1 MRKIL
6 FLLLIIPTLVFSQKK
21 DYKTYDKAISYF
33 NNGELEKAQK
43 LAEKCIKKNAEWEKP
58 YQLLGKIY
66 ENKGDIQSAV
76 DNYYLGFEQD
86 NPTDQLWWQKIGDL
100 YFENGMYTEA
110 LYHYKQFIAFSTK
123 EKAFYKKAKKHIQD
137 CMFSLVAMQNPVE
150 FKPENMGEN
159 INSIMAEYLPFIS
172 ADGGQF
178 VITRKVKGE
187 FDLQEDFFFSEK
199 DEENN
204 WQMVKKMRSINT
216 PFNEGAISISTDG
229 RFLVFTACNRQDGK
243 GSCDLYLQLS
253 EKEKAFN
260 LESVNSK
267 NWDTQGSFSPDG
279 KFLYFVSN
287 RKGGYGGKDIWISE
301 IGENGFGKPYN
312 AGSTINTE
320 YNEMSPF
327 LHADNLTFYF
337 ASDGH
342 IGMGDYDL
350 FVSRRKNTKQKWGM
364 PENMGYP
371 INTHKTENSL
381 IVAVNGKTAY
391 YASDKSGFGLEDIF
405 WFDLPKEKQA
415 TKISDLELDI
425 ITKKVG
431 EEVVLKNVQFA
442 HNAFELDKISFA
454 ELGKLIAYLQKN
466 TQIKI
471 QIQGHTDN
479 IGEKENNQILSE
491 KRAKSVYDYLIK
503 NKIDIS
509 RLSYIGFGEIKPI
522 VPNESANGRMINRR
536 TSFKILQ

>member
-123 EKAFYKKAKKHIQD
+123 EKAFYKKAIKHIQD